1 MNEFLKVVRGRRSA
15 NKFIENVVIPKEDF
29 N

>member
-1 MNEFLKVVRGRRSA
+1 MNEFFEVVRERISED
-15 NKFIENVVIPKEDF
+15 KFIENVVIPKEDF